1 VIWVVFIVVALA
13 VLGLFAAL
21 LAGRIDY
28 DPLSDPTASQPASGL
43 PDEPYAEDITGVRFD
58 TALRGYRMD
67 QVDDVLDR
75 LQQRLEEREAEL
87 ADRDRELHLLRGLG
101 TRHDVGSEPSR
112 EPGRGL
118 SREPSLEPSPEPSR
132 EPGVE
137 PGGLSD
143 SAPDSSARSDPD
155 FGVHPGSESGA
166 YPGPESGAHSG
177 PDSGSGRTAVRGP
190 QR

>member
-28 DPLSDPTASQPASGL
+28 DPLSDPTASQPDTGL

-75 LQQRLEEREAEL
+75 LHQRLGEREAQL
-87 ADRDRELHLLRGLG
+87 AERDRELALLRGLG
-101 TRHDVGSEPSR
+101 TGRDVGREPSRDPGR
-112 EPGRGL
+112 EPGRGPR
-118 SREPSLEPSPEPSR
+118 RELSR
-132 EPGVE
+132 EPGVDS
-137 PGGLSD
+137 GGE
-143 SAPDSSARSDPD
+143 PDSGSGARSGPD
-155 FGVHPGSESGA
+155 
-166 YPGPESGAHSG
+166 PGPDPGAHSG
-177 PDSGSGRTAVRGP
+177 PDFGSGRTAVRGP